1 MLQSA
6 LQARICIKKVLFFA
20 KKGLFF
26 VYFRKKKYLC
36 RLKTIKMRKWCANI
50 RLLLLLLLL
59 CQVAS
64 AEVVKLKSGA
74 SVSGT
79 VVFENEEVLVIKTAD
94 GSRYQYQKSE
104 VEQVL
109 PYAVEPTEQ
118 PAVEPA
124 QKQRKVVALLQ
135 LSAEVDFPP
144 AGAALIGAG
153 VGVDMIIASR
163 PLPLRRGEGDNGA
176 ACSVGAGVGYHLA
189 GSHFLPIQLRTD
201 FYIPCATTW
210 QKRKHKRPRQAVIG
224 LGAGYGVALCEGD
237 KGGLFADLS
246 AGWRW
251 MVGDNGRALAFTF
264 FGNFQQA
271 KISHLRVEIPAG
283 VYWEP
288 LATRAYTNVGLRFG
302 VYL

>member
-1 MLQSA
+1 
-6 LQARICIKKVLFFA
+6 
-20 KKGLFF
+20 
-26 VYFRKKKYLC
+26 
-36 RLKTIKMRKWCANI
+36 MRKWCANI

-118 PAVEPA
+118 PSAKP
-124 QKQRKVVALLQ
+124 
-135 LSAEVDFPP
+135 AEVDFPP

-163 PLPLRRGEGDNGA
+163 PLLLRRGEGDNGA

-271 KISHLRVEIPAG
+271 KISNLRVEIPAG
-283 VYWEP
+283 TYWEP

>member
-1 MLQSA
+1 M
-6 LQARICIKKVLFFA
+6 
-20 KKGLFF
+20 
-26 VYFRKKKYLC
+26 
-36 RLKTIKMRKWCANI
+36 
-50 RLLLLLLLL
+50 LLLLS
-59 CQVAS
+59 QIAA
-64 AEVVKLKSGA
+64 AEVVQLKSGL

-79 VVFENEEVLVIKTAD
+79 VVFENEQVLVIKTAD
-94 GSRYQYQKSE
+94 GSRYQYLKSD

-109 PYAVEPTEQ
+109 TDEKALEEQ
-118 PAVEPA
+118 PTAEPA
-124 QKQRKVVALLQ
+124 AKRIQNQRKVVALLQ

-153 VGVDMIIASR
+153 FGVDMIIASR

-189 GSHFLPIQLRTD
+189 GCHFLPIQLRTD

-210 QKRKHKRPRQAVIG
+210 QKRKLKRPRQAVIG

-251 MVGDNGRALAFTF
+251 MVGENGRALAFTF

-271 KISHLRVEIPAG
+271 KISNLRVEIPAG
-283 VYWEP
+283 TYWEP
-288 LATRAYTNVGLRFG
+288 LATRTYMNVGLRFG